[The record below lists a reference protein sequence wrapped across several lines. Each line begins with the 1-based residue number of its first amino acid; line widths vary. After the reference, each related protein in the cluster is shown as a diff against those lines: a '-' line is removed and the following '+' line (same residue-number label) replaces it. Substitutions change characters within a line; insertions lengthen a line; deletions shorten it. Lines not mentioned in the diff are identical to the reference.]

1 LTSSLR
7 LNKEVKTM
15 AVTQYQIFCRYL
27 NETVNRALTNQT
39 SVDWVSAEELVELKE
54 FYTAN
59 SAEYISIKRQIADGD
74 IRADQLDLHSLNIYT
89 KGQRYDEV
97 QKKLAEEKMVQEFC
111 ILEPADSLYQDTN
124 NVKKKA
130 QAQRDLELYEVVIDE
145 TRASNPK
152 YDMVFM
158 YDGIGYAESRTGKA
172 DYNPPQNDDKQA
184 PYLYYDKMKRVQLD
198 PWFLFSTH
206 ASLNSAMIKA
216 KELVNILGKDAVKI
230 GKVVPLDQYIEIV

>member
-1 LTSSLR
+1 
-7 LNKEVKTM
+7 M

-54 FYTAN
+54 FYAAN
-59 SAEYISIKRQIADGD
+59 SAEYLEIKSKIANGE
-74 IRADQLDLHSLNIYT
+74 IKADQLDLHGLNIYT
-89 KGQRYDEV
+89 QGQRYDEV
-97 QKKLAEEKMVQEFC
+97 HKKLNEGKMVQEFC
-111 ILEPADSLYQDTN
+111 ILEPADSLFQDTN
-124 NVKKKA
+124 NIKKKA

-172 DYNPPQNDDKQA
+172 DYNPPTTDDKQV
-184 PYLYYDKMKRVQLD
+184 PYVYYDKMKRVQLD